1 MASAPEVSLVIPIF
15 DEEECLPTLFSTLD
29 RFLSSFERTLE
40 VICVD
45 DGSRDRSLAM
55 LYEAT
60 DTRPWLRTVKLR
72 SNRGQTAAMAAGLE
86 VARAEI
92 IVFMDADL
100 QNDPSDIPRL
110 IAKLDEGY
118 DLVSGWRRQRQDRA
132 FTRKFPS
139 WVANRIIGWF
149 IGVRVHD
156 YGCTLKAYRASILK
170 PLHLYSDMHRFLP
183 ALCSG
188 AGARITEIEVK
199 HHPRRL
205 GNSKYGLD
213 RVLKVMGDLIV
224 IKLIVAFADRPMHY
238 FGPFSAAFLLLGGAA
253 AGLHLLNQT
262 RGFNE
267 QSIVLPALAVL
278 SLVCSLYFLFMGL
291 LADLIVRVGRRD
303 PHALKRGAAELI
315 S

>member
-60 DTRPWLRTVKLR
+60 TTRPWLRAVKLR

-86 VARAEI
+86 VARGEI

-262 RGFNE
+262 RGFHE
-267 QSIVLPALAVL
+267 QSIVLPALTVL

-315 S
+315 P

>member
-1 MASAPEVSLVIPIF
+1 MTKDLEVSIVIPIF
-15 DEEECLPTLFSTLD
+15 DEEECIPALLEVLD
-29 RFLSSFERTLE
+29 RFQASFERTLE
-40 VICVD
+40 VVCVD
-45 DGSRDRSLAM
+45 DGSRDDSLS
-55 LYEAT
+55 LLRRAT
-60 DTRPWLRTVKLR
+60 GARAWLRVVKLR
-72 SNRGQTAAMAAGLE
+72 ANSGQTAAMAAGLE
-86 VARAEI
+86 VARGEI
-92 IVFMDADL
+92 VVFMDADM
-100 QNDPSDIPRL
+100 QNDPADIPRL

-118 DLVSGWRRQRQDRA
+118 DLVSGWRRQRKDRA
-132 FTRKFPS
+132 FTRKLPS

-156 YGCTLKAYRASILK
+156 YGCTLKAYRAKILK

-183 ALCSG
+183 ALCSS
-188 AGARITEIEVK
+188 AGARITEIEVR

-205 GNSKYGLD
+205 GSSKYGLD

-238 FGPFSAAFLLLGGAA
+238 FGPFSAAFMLFGGAS
-253 AGLHLLNQT
+253 AGLHVLNQAA
-262 RGFNE
+262 GFHE

-303 PHALKRGAAELI
+303 PHALRRGAVEFVA
-315 S
+315 

>member
-86 VARAEI
+86 VARGEI